1 MSISTNSTNGDFTPI
16 EGEVNCES
24 ISFDKDGQSDGT
36 ATDQQQKE
44 FREKCAK
51 MEMDFSITNLELEK
65 KLLEEKLK
73 HKELMQKTLLERIG
87 ELEKQM
93 KQQKNGEQSEYDIVE
108 KIEHFLAQM
117 GEIEKQQSMLCSTID
132 GVAQQ
137 QKANGAV
144 ESVTITK
151 VINALKEQQ
160 KKMDNF
166 IVTLKERA
174 NGIAEKIE
182 EFLAQMGGEME
193 KQQTMLCSKIDGLVA
208 QQQKAN
214 GAVESVTITKINNV
228 LEEQQ
233 KKMDNFIVTLKER
246 TNELLNAVHP
256 NIPQPI
262 IAEKF
267 SNPQQNCW
275 DVNACHNDL
284 KIVDSNKMIVH
295 YQKNGNDNWSWRSV
309 FAKHSILP
317 RNYST
322 NIFYFEISVLN
333 LKSTLFFGFAL
344 KDMAKLDEAI
354 HLNTGTFARVSN
366 GNFWIDGTKRGEAQ
380 YAYGFGDTVGFG
392 VNLAT
397 RKSIFTKNGLLL
409 DTADLSLSAA
419 LLFPFISLLSFDD
432 KIEANF
438 GPNFKCDLT
447 AY

>member
-1 MSISTNSTNGDFTPI
+1 
-16 EGEVNCES
+16 
-24 ISFDKDGQSDGT
+24 
-36 ATDQQQKE
+36 
-44 FREKCAK
+44 
-51 MEMDFSITNLELEK
+51 
-65 KLLEEKLK
+65 
-73 HKELMQKTLLERIG
+73 MQKTLLERIG
-87 ELEKQM
+87 QLEKQM
-93 KQQKNGEQSEYDIVE
+93 KQQKKGEQSEYGIVE
-108 KIEHFLAQM
+108 KIEQLLAQM
-117 GEIEKQQSMLCSTID
+117 GEMEKQQSMLCSKID
-132 GVAQQ
+132 GLVAQQ
-137 QKANGAV
+137 QKANGAHF

-151 VINALKEQQ
+151 INNVLEEQQ

-166 IVTLKERA
+166 IVTLKERT

-214 GAVESVTITKINNV
+214 GAHFESVTITKINNV

-233 KKMDNFIVTLKER
+233 KKMDNFIVILKES

-262 IAEKF
+262 IVEKF
-267 SNPQQNCW
+267 FNPQQNCW
-275 DVNACHNDL
+275 DDNACHNDL

-295 YQKNGNDNWSWRSV
+295 YQKNGNYNWNWSWRSV

-322 NIFYFEISVLN
+322 NIFYFEISVIN
-333 LKSTLFFGFAL
+333 LKSTLFFGFAF
-344 KDMAKLDEAI
+344 KNQAKLDEAI
-354 HLNTGTFARVSN
+354 HSNIGTFARVSN
-366 GNFWIDGTKRGEAQ
+366 GNFWINGTKRGDAQ
-380 YAYGFGDTVGFG
+380 YAYGSGDTVGFG

-397 RKSIFTKNGLLL
+397 QQLIFTKNGLHL

-432 KIEANF
+432 KIKANF
-438 GPNFKCDLT
+438 GLNFKCDLT
-447 AY
+447 VY